1 MRPLALD
8 AGQRAL
14 LGAARLDPDE
24 AWRRA
29 LAGLLA
35 SEIERAALIRAARA
49 HGIGPLLWRH
59 VRDADPALGTAWVA
73 ELRDHAQETAA
84 RSLASAAELFAV
96 LEDLRRAG
104 VPALA
109 IKGPVSA
116 MLCYGDMG
124 LRTYSDLDLLVDPA
138 DVAAATACLEARGY
152 APPFALA
159 PAWRDRLLR
168 SEYELLFRHR
178 DGRRLVDLHWSLL
191 RGGYSFTPGHDGIF
205 GQRQTVRIGSHD
217 VPTLGVEATLVYL
230 LLHGAK
236 HNWRSLG
243 WLCDV
248 AELVRRQRE
257 LDWDAVVAWSARPGA
272 RRLIDVGLAL
282 AHGLLDAPVPAQV
295 LARGQND
302 DVVADVADRLARRL
316 FAAPSGGVPSL
327 PPTRLSY
334 PYLRAMELARDRLRL
349 IHDVFLRPTPLEW
362 QAVPLPVEL
371 APLHYLVRPARL
383 LWKHRSLPW
392 LAWRSRA
399 ASRS

>member
-14 LGAARLDPDE
+14 LGCARLAADE
-24 AWRRA
+24 AWRRE
-29 LAGLLA
+29 LAGLLG
-35 SEIERAALIRAARA
+35 SEMARSALIREARA
-49 HGIGPLLWRH
+49 HGLGPLLWRH
-59 VRDADPALGTAWVA
+59 VRAIGPTPSAADPALA

-84 RSLASAAELFAV
+84 RNLASVAELLAV

-116 MLCYGDMG
+116 MLCYGDIG
-124 LRTYSDLDLLVDPA
+124 LRSYSDLDLVVDAA

-159 PAWRDRLLR
+159 PPWRDRLLR
-168 SEYELLFRHR
+168 SDSELLFRHR

-191 RGGYSFTPGHDGIF
+191 PRGYSFTPGRDGIF
-205 GQRQTVRIGSHD
+205 GQRRTVRIGSHD
-217 VPTLGVEATLVYL
+217 VPTLGTEATLVFL

-236 HNWRSLG
+236 HDWRSLG

-248 AELVRRQRE
+248 AELLRRRSD
-257 LDWDAVVAWSARPGA
+257 LDWDAIVAWSARPGP

-282 AHGLLDAPVPAQV
+282 VHGLLDAPVPVQV
-295 LARGQND
+295 LARGQTD
-302 DVVADVADRLARRL
+302 GVVARVADRLAQRL
-316 FAAPSGGVPSL
+316 FAAPDAAKVGL
-327 PPTRLSY
+327 PPTPFSY
-334 PYLRAMELARDRLRL
+334 PYLRAMELARDRVRF

-362 QAVPLPVEL
+362 QAVPLPIAL

-392 LAWRSRA
+392 LWAGRA
-399 ASRS
+399 